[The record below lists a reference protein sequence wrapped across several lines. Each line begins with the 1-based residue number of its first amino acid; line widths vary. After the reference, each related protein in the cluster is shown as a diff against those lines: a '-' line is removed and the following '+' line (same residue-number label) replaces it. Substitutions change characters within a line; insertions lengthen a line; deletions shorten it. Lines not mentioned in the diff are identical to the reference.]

1 MANLVTNMITL
12 SGDDQTLERVISR
25 LTDADPGPLLAGV
38 RSNPGV
44 PVWVRAEP
52 WRGVPEPEVI
62 AVTKDGVLVDLG
74 LAALSRDGVDHLRLK
89 QDRDPFLSQ
98 MPPEFGETADSLL
111 RKMGVQELRGEAL
124 HAAVEAKAPGS
135 IGAGRSAILA
145 YEATGEFGW
154 YDWRMLNWGARA
166 FGEELRVE
174 GGADGSVSVR
184 FDSVNS
190 CPVPLI
196 CALLGVGPDLQL
208 SGAAIEEDTGFSLFL
223 VSDGTEL
230 LISEGEGEEDLGR
243 AYRIVYGR
251 DPDEEEPEVDDED
264 PQP

>member
-1 MANLVTNMITL
+1 MANLVTNLITL
-12 SGDDQTLERVISR
+12 SGEKRTLEQAISR
-25 LTDADPGPLLAGV
+25 LTDAEPGPLLAEV
-38 RSNPGV
+38 RSNPGK
-44 PVWVRAEP
+44 PIWVRAEP
-52 WRGVPEPEVI
+52 WRGVAEPEVI
-62 AVTKDGVLVDLG
+62 AATKDGVMVDIG
-74 LAALSRDGVDHLRLK
+74 LAALSRDGVNHLRLK
-89 QDRDPFLSQ
+89 QDRDPFLGQ

-111 RKMGVQELRGEAL
+111 GKIGAQDLHGEDL
-124 HAAVEAKAPGS
+124 LAAAERRAPGCVEA
-135 IGAGRSAILA
+135 GRRAIAA

-154 YDWRMLNWGARA
+154 YDWRMRHWGARA

-196 CALLGVGPDLQL
+196 SALLEAGDDLQL
-208 SGAAIEEDTGFSLFL
+208 SGAAIDEDTETSLFL

-230 LISEGEGEEDLGR
+230 LVSEGEGEEDLGR

-251 DPDEEEPEVDDED
+251 DPDGDDPDED
-264 PQP
+264 PEP